1 LRPVTGVTPASSYY
15 RRQPMH
21 IFAANPNDAREGSL
35 GLVRIA
41 SIGLGRDELDPAE
54 AQIKN
59 ELRSVSALLTIRSQD
74 PSLHFLET
82 TSPARIANIDKW
94 TLFANKDFT
103 YCRPC
108 TPSASKGHPFRI
120 RLVSSESPSNCKGDS
135 TKRQLHTR
143 WKPTSCPG
151 MLASRSTP
159 RRSSVNPSRIALD
172 LLYKNRFA
180 RLGASH
186 PDTSPV
192 PISHTG
198 LTGVNSGLLERRGGQ
213 NPPDRALRSIE
224 QRTPYVESRTKIQS
238 GEIGVHAILIWC
250 GSAHFR
256 RHPLGVSPSR

>member
-1 LRPVTGVTPASSYY
+1 
-15 RRQPMH
+15 MH
-21 IFAANPNDAREGSL
+21 IFAANPDGTREGSL
-35 GLVRIA
+35 GSARIA
-41 SIGLGRDELDPAE
+41 ATGPRRAELDRAE
-54 AQIKN
+54 LQIQN
-59 ELRSVSALLTIRSQD
+59 YSRSVPALLTIRNQNV
-74 PSLHFLET
+74 SLHFQET
-82 TSPARIANIDKW
+82 TFSLRFANIDKW
-94 TLFANKDFT
+94 TLFANEDFT
-103 YCRPC
+103 SRRPC

-120 RLVSSESPSNCKGDS
+120 RLVSSESPSTCAGES
-135 TKRQLHTR
+135 TKRQYHTG
-143 WKPTSCPG
+143 WNPTSCPG
-151 MLASRSTP
+151 MLASISTP
-159 RRSSVNPSRIALD
+159 RCSSVYPSRIALD
-172 LLYKNRFA
+172 LLNKNRFT

-213 NPPDRALRSIE
+213 NPPDRALRSVE